1 MVVRLRDVADLS
13 GVSVK
18 TVSNVVH
25 GYVHVAPATRGR
37 VQEALD
43 ELDYRPNLSARS
55 LRRGRTGLIAL
66 AVPALDMPYF
76 AELTRAVV
84 DASTTRG
91 WTVLVDQTDGLPKR
105 EREVVQGLRGHLI
118 DGLIISPMALG
129 AQDLNR
135 ARGDVPLVLLGE
147 KVSQGGVD
155 HVAVDNVAAA
165 SDATAHLVELGRRRI
180 AAIGYQD
187 PDHASSGVAPQRSRG
202 YEEALGRAGLAVD
215 PDLTPVVDG
224 YRRADGEA
232 AMHLLLRARPAPD
245 AVFCFNDLLALG
257 ALRALR
263 ARGLRVPRDV
273 AVVGFDDIEDGRYSN
288 PSLTTIAPDKNAI
301 ARLAVE
307 MLESRI
313 LGDDPPAREET
324 VDHSLVVRESTSVDA
339 SLPPSPPPIR
349 IEE

>member
-25 GYVHVAPATRGR
+25 GYVHVAPATRRR
-37 VQEALD
+37 VQKALD
-43 ELDYRPNLSARS
+43 ELGYRPNLSARS
-55 LRRGRTGLIAL
+55 LRRGRTGLLAL

-84 DASTTRG
+84 DTATAHG
-91 WTVLVDQTDGLPKR
+91 WTVLVDQTDGLAAR

-118 DGLIISPMALG
+118 DGLILSPMALG
-129 AQDLNR
+129 AEDLGR
-135 ARGDVPLVLLGE
+135 LRGEVPLVLLGE
-147 KVSQGGVD
+147 KVSEGGVD

-165 SDATAHLVELGRRRI
+165 SDATAHLVDLGRRRV

-187 PDHASSGVAPQRSRG
+187 PDHAGSGVAPQRSRG
-202 YEEALGRAGLAVD
+202 YEHALGRAGITVD
-215 PDLTPVVDG
+215 TALTPTVDG
-224 YRRADGEA
+224 YRRVDGDTAMQVLLA
-232 AMHLLLRARPAPD
+232 AGPPPD

-257 ALRALR
+257 ALRALSV
-263 ARGLRVPRDV
+263 RGLRVPEDV

-313 LGDDPPAREET
+313 SGDVLPAREET
-324 VDHSLVVRESTSVDA
+324 VDHELVARESTSGRT
-339 SLPPSPPPIR
+339 SSPPTKQ
-349 IEE
+349 